1 MTEHDASPRQ
11 NLLPRPHD
19 HRNNSQDRH
28 VAPGSPETGESST
41 SGSVMNATWTTDA
54 TLAQRLSRDESPA
67 NGHANEVLR
76 GDITG
81 ENRRR
86 SQKPRHGG
94 AFLLSDPFEEALV
107 DEARGRR
114 YRPKRTADKGK
125 GASTRHNNE
134 QTYNRRHSGLG
145 ITLSPSPARISNR
158 TAERQPGT
166 PPRGSGDNTRQE
178 HPQVSPRF
186 SSPRSSV
193 SSMDMDS
200 TQIVSMALN
209 LSESRRLAQR
219 RHVSQP
225 MPPRLV
231 PLSTD
236 DAVAGSLRYQLQQ
249 QRRVSR
255 TVSPKPERGAM
266 QRLGSSS
273 RTGSPLQPP
282 FDPMNP
288 DGSFKYRF
296 SNSTL
301 ARAQKAKDHME
312 LLTQYRRVLEL
323 LPPLQPDNLSKAST
337 AIDQVPSAG
346 SMPMNLTSIDTTGQI
361 GRPYDPLQ
369 YIRNRKVRARERMTI
384 DGESQG
390 FSDVNRVTDW
400 VDEVAKWVATRQMR
414 TPGGPVLP
422 PFTGVD
428 VYSIDPSSPGHVPR
442 PSISIT
448 KPKRP
453 RNDWILDPA
462 DLLADI
468 YWLEQDD
475 HKMLVEDPNWRR
487 VFPQD
492 SELYRPLSRATN
504 DASPGMASTAAGQ
517 HQASGSED
525 APGRVAKP
533 ENDHVSAST
542 RERARQKLQELRGF
556 HRRTGSIQGHGHGL
570 LRRRD
575 SSSSS
580 SSSDSSSSQQK
591 WGRRGTFGGT
601 DQDIL
606 EKQMAEMIAREVRE
620 AREDDTKSQDPELM
634 QLKSRPSN
642 SIITP
647 GHRGMSEST
656 EGSRQHSRRESRVD
670 LSDVEAKNQI
680 SRIRT
685 GSPQRP
691 AKARPSRESLEVPPF
706 RTRMSLES
714 VSPPNSPGLR
724 ASLNDHY
731 FAGSGADGSPSPS
744 RPGSPSRN
752 PFSKVKQIFRDR
764 SRERA
769 LERQREAVS
778 SEKEDGA
785 GGTVKAAKR
794 MSSTSALAQDQERS
808 RSRPSSIGPE
818 TKLTLRLTGDSHK
831 SHRKSNSVRLGD
843 SSSGLRGLFRGPR
856 LDSVL
861 KSSVSK
867 VSELLWKKESEA
879 EDSDPSSSSSDDSD
893 TENRGRRKET
903 RSLAST
909 PSVGGRLD
917 HAKHESKHFL
927 DVMPPFV
934 STLDSKDD
942 TNRHDHLEVPLST
955 TTSRRSARF
964 DLLKPPRI
972 NISAADSSTNI
983 QKGHITD
990 ASDVDS
996 YVESDDERQRI
1007 AHRQP
1012 SIDIPVGP
1020 PDTRLSPDWTI
1031 EGRHFSTSGQS
1042 LAPERASLSKREIA
1056 RLRALML
1063 SSGVMAMEISRRAR
1077 QAQTIGPTVPNDKN
1091 EVLAALG
1098 NSISWPEVTQLAP
1111 EEQRRELL
1119 CQPISQAD
1127 LFLVTARVLGTSTQ
1141 SSRQRWESAA
1151 DLYRIKTR
1159 ADVDTQV
1166 ERLRTRVQL
1175 DLSAMTRAAGE
1186 EADEFS
1192 GDLIDGQRR
1201 KVKSVVDVIDKLSR
1215 RRRRRFRWIRRAGW
1229 LVLEWLLVGFM
1240 WYVWFVV
1247 MIARVFLGIGKGFVR
1262 SAKWLLWL

>member
-41 SGSVMNATWTTDA
+41 SGSLMNATWTTDA

-76 GDITG
+76 SDVTR
-81 ENRRR
+81 EHRRR
-86 SQKPRHGG
+86 SHKPRHSG
-94 AFLLSDPFEEALV
+94 AFLLSDPFEEAIV
-107 DEARGRR
+107 DEARGRK
-114 YRPKRTADKGK
+114 YRPKRTTDKGK
-125 GASTRHNNE
+125 GAFTRHNNE
-134 QTYNRRHSGLG
+134 QTYNRRQSGLG
-145 ITLSPSPARISNR
+145 IAFSPSPARMSNR
-158 TAERQPGT
+158 SSERPPGT
-166 PPRGSGDNTRQE
+166 PPRASGDNTRQD
-178 HPQVSPRF
+178 HLQVSPRF
-186 SSPRSSV
+186 SSPRSST

-225 MPPRLV
+225 VPPRLV

-255 TVSPKPERGAM
+255 TVSPKPERGVM
-266 QRLGSSS
+266 QRLGSSG
-273 RTGSPLQPP
+273 RIASPLQPP
-282 FDPMNP
+282 FDPMNA
-288 DGSFKYRF
+288 DSGFKYRF

-301 ARAQKAKDHME
+301 ARAQKAKDYME

-323 LPPLQPDNLSKAST
+323 LPPLQPNMMSKAST
-337 AIDQVPSAG
+337 LIDQMPSAG
-346 SMPMNLTSIDTTGQI
+346 SMPMSLNSIDTTGQI

-390 FSDVNRVTDW
+390 FGDVNRVTDW

-414 TPGGPVLP
+414 TPGGSALP
-422 PFTGVD
+422 PFTGAD
-428 VYSIDPSSPGHVPR
+428 VYSVDTSTPSHLLR

-462 DLLADI
+462 DLLADV

-475 HKMLVEDPNWRR
+475 HKKLVEDSNWRR

-504 DASPGMASTAAGQ
+504 DASPGLAPLSAGQ
-517 HQASGSED
+517 LLASGSED
-525 APGRVAKP
+525 APHKLTKQ
-533 ENDHVSAST
+533 ETDHVSAST

-556 HRRTGSIQGHGHGL
+556 HRHTASVQDPGHGL

-580 SSSDSSSSQQK
+580 SSSSDSGSQK
-591 WGRRGTFGGT
+591 KRKRKGTFGGT
-601 DQDIL
+601 DKDIL
-606 EKQMAEMIAREVRE
+606 EKQMAEMIARE
-620 AREDDTKSQDPELM
+620 ARDNDTKSSQEPDSK
-634 QLKSRPSN
+634 QLKARPSN
-642 SIITP
+642 IMITSD
-647 GHRGMSEST
+647 HRGTSESSG
-656 EGSRQHSRRESRVD
+656 GSRQHSQHSQRESRIDV
-670 LSDVEAKNQI
+670 SDVDIKDQVN
-680 SRIRT
+680 RGRT
-685 GSPQRP
+685 GSPKRP
-691 AKARPSRESLEVPPF
+691 GRESLEVPRFGP
-706 RTRMSLES
+706 RMSIES
-714 VSPPNSPGLR
+714 ISPPNSPGFR
-724 ASLNDHY
+724 ASLSDQY
-731 FAGSGADGSPSPS
+731 FASSGADGSPSPS

-778 SEKEDGA
+778 SEKEDYAGA
-785 GGTVKAAKR
+785 TIRAAKR
-794 MSSTSALAQDQERS
+794 MSSNPEFPQDQERS
-808 RSRPSSIGPE
+808 RSRPGSIGPE
-818 TKLTLRLTGDSHK
+818 PTLTLRLTGDSQK
-831 SHRKSNSVRLGD
+831 SHRKSNSMRVGD
-843 SSSGLRGLFRGPR
+843 SSSGLRGFFKGQRM
-856 LDSVL
+856 DSVF

-867 VSELLWKKESEA
+867 VSELIWKKESEA
-879 EDSDPSSSSSDDSD
+879 EETDPSNSSSDDSD
-893 TENRGRRKET
+893 TESRGRPKET
-903 RSLAST
+903 KALAST
-909 PSVGGRLD
+909 PSVGGRPG
-917 HAKHESKHFL
+917 HVKQGSKHFL

-934 STLDSKDD
+934 SASDSKDD
-942 TNRHDHLEVPLST
+942 TGRHDSLGVPLAT
-955 TTSRRSARF
+955 TTSRRPTRF
-964 DLLKPPRI
+964 EMLKPPRI
-972 NISAADSSTNI
+972 NISAADSSTNTQAGQI
-983 QKGHITD
+983 RDISD
-990 ASDVDS
+990 AESH
-996 YVESDDERQRI
+996 VESDDERQAIANRRPSI
-1007 AHRQP
+1007 AH
-1012 SIDIPVGP
+1012 SVGP
-1020 PDTRLSPDWTI
+1020 PNARLSPEWSR
-1031 EGRHFSTSGQS
+1031 EGRHFATSGKS
-1042 LAPERASLSKREIA
+1042 LAPERALLSKREIA

-1063 SSGVMAMEISRRAR
+1063 SSGVMAMEISRRAH
-1077 QAQTIGPTVPNDKN
+1077 QAQVIGPTIPNDKN
-1091 EVLAALG
+1091 DVLSALG
-1098 NSISWPEVTQLAP
+1098 KSIPWPEVTQLAP

-1127 LFLVTARVLGTSTQ
+1127 LFLVTARVLGTSIQ

-1151 DLYRIKTR
+1151 EHYKHKTR
-1159 ADVDTQV
+1159 ADVDTQI

-1192 GDLIDGQRR
+1192 GDLVDGQRR

-1215 RRRRRFRWIRRAGW
+1215 RRRRRFRWVRRAGW
-1229 LVLEWLLVGFM
+1229 LALEWLLVGFM

-1262 SAKWLLWL
+1262 SVKWLLWL